1 MKAKNTPHPPSLL
14 FENADWDFDR
24 LHRTYDAIA
33 EIAQGEFGLDVYPN
47 QIEVITAEQ
56 MLDAYCSIGMP
67 LMYKHWSFGKR
78 FAQDEVLY
86 RKGMRGLA
94 YEIVINSSPCI
105 SYIMEE
111 NTMAMQTLVM
121 AHAAFGHNHF
131 FKNNS
136 LFKQW
141 TDADAILDYME
152 FAKDFIAQCEER
164 QGIRSVERVLDS
176 AHALMGQ
183 GVNRYPRKRPFD
195 LRDEQRREAER
206 RRWHEENFNDLW
218 RTVPKP
224 ANAGAIVDDTLER
237 RQRLGLPEENILYFL
252 EKSAPKLQ
260 TWQREI
266 LRIVRNISQYFY
278 PQTQTKVMN
287 EGCATEIHYHIANR
301 LHEKGLINDGAL
313 LEILHSHT
321 SVIFQP
327 DFDDPRYSGIN
338 PYALG
343 FGMMEDIR
351 RICLTPTDEDK
362 AWFPNFAGNNDP
374 WGTLKD
380 AWTNYR
386 DESFILQYLSPELIR
401 KMRLFS
407 LSDDARNDHL
417 DVAAIHNERGY
428 REVRHSLAKQYDVA
442 HIQPDIQVVDVDLS
456 GDRRLIV
463 QHRVIDGVMLDDKTA
478 RQVLVHMANLWGYE
492 VCLQEVDNNSDE
504 ILADFEPVEP
514 VLDVGEMG

>member
-1 MKAKNTPHPPSLL
+1 MSASGPLL
-14 FENADWDFDR
+14 FETADWDFDKLR
-24 LHRTYDAIA
+24 RTFDAVSDIA
-33 EIAQGEFGLDVYPN
+33 LNEFGLNVYPN

-111 NTMAMQTLVM
+111 NTMAMQTLVI

-141 TDADAILDYME
+141 TEADAILDYME
-152 FAKDFIAQCEER
+152 FAKDFISECEER
-164 QGIRSVERVLDS
+164 HGIRSVERILDA
-176 AHALMGQ
+176 AHALMQQ
-183 GVNRYPRKRPFD
+183 GINRYPRKRPFD
-195 LRDEQRREAER
+195 LADEQKREAER
-206 RRWHEENFNDLW
+206 RQWHEQTFNDLW

-224 ANAGAIVDDTLER
+224 TSTGSMIDDSLER
-237 RQRLGLPEENILYFL
+237 KQRLGLPEENILYFL
-252 EKSAPKLQ
+252 EKTAPKLQ
-260 TWQREI
+260 IWQREI
-266 LRIVRNISQYFY
+266 IRIVRNISQYFY
-278 PQTQTKVMN
+278 PQMQTKVMN
-287 EGCATEIHYHIANR
+287 EGCATEVHYHMANR
-301 LHEKGLINDGAL
+301 LYEKGLINDGTL

-327 DFDDPRYSGIN
+327 DFNDPRYSGHN

-351 RICLTPTDEDK
+351 RICTTPTDEDRV
-362 AWFPNFAGNNDP
+362 WFPDFAGNNDP
-374 WGTLKD
+374 WGTLRN
-380 AWTNYR
+380 AWENYR

-401 KMRLFS
+401 KMRLFA
-407 LSDDARNDHL
+407 LHDDSGHDYLN
-417 DVAAIHNERGY
+417 VTAIHNERGY
-428 REVRHSLAKQYDVA
+428 RDVRSKLARQYDVA
-442 HIQPDIQVVDVDLS
+442 HTQPDIQVVDVDLS
-456 GDRRLIV
+456 GDRRLIIH
-463 QHRVIDGVMLDDKTA
+463 HRVVDGILLDERNA
-478 RQVLVHMANLWGYE
+478 AQVLGNIANLWGYE
-492 VCLQEVDNNSDE
+492 VCLSEIDGVTEEVLKDY
-504 ILADFEPVEP
+504 EPVEP
-514 VLDVGEMG
+514 ILDLGEMG